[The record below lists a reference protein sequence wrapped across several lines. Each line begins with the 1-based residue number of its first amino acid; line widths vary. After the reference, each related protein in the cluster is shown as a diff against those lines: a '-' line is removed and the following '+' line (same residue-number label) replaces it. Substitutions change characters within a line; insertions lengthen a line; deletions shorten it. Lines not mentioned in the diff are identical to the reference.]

1 MSPLY
6 SLFLWNNSSPL
17 QQLPVQL
24 PVSLDVVVV
33 LAIIAI
39 VFVLFVTQPVPID
52 ATAVGLMVALVLLGE
67 WTGVSPEQGV
77 SGFSN
82 PATLTVL
89 AMFVLS
95 EGVRRTGVIQILTR
109 KLIAF
114 AGDNEFRQLL
124 ATVTLSGPPGG
135 VVSNVSV
142 VAVLIPAIMN
152 LARQTKTSPSK
163 LLIPLS
169 FASMLGGMLTVV
181 GTITNL
187 LASEVWVQVG
197 GPDAQ
202 PFSLLEFT
210 HLGAIV
216 LLVGIVYLLT
226 VGRYLTPER
235 IKPAESPTDAFGMTD
250 YLTDVV
256 VMEDSPLVGSRV
268 GELSEEDLD
277 LDVFQ
282 IVRGN
287 RTLARGLGSERIQA
301 GDVLSVR
308 ADQETLQEVI
318 EHDHLQLLPEVME
331 AATEDDVPL
340 PPGFSPRRH
349 GWGSLDAE
357 RSDSLAQDEASNEDT
372 EEDGDETAEE
382 DGDETAEEDG
392 DETAEEDGD
401 ETAEEDGDET
411 AEEDGDEEAEEDGEE
426 TAEEDGDGE
435 IELTEV
441 VLLPGA
447 WSSRRSAVA
456 DFESDYD
463 VTVLAIRRG
472 DEVIRQRLREVRL
485 QAGDVILVK
494 APDQVID
501 RIARDKNVAIAGEG
515 RWEDFD
521 RSKIPIALGIL
532 AGSLGLAALDV
543 LTLMVSALTGVAA
556 MFFTGILTPEDAYEA
571 IDWEVIFMVA
581 GVIPLGIAVEA
592 SGTADLIAD
601 LVVSAGVLLPVIAV
615 LGLFYLGTAVITE
628 MVSNSASVV
637 LLLPIGVEVA
647 SQLGANPFAFAM
659 AVTFAASTPLLTPVG
674 YQTNLMVYGPGGYKF
689 TDFARVGAPL
699 QLILTVV
706 TTVGIVFFWGV

>member
-1 MSPLY
+1 MGTLISPL
-6 SLFLWNNSSPL
+6 SWIHGLFL

-24 PVSLDVVVV
+24 PVSVDVVVV
-33 LAIIAI
+33 LAIIAA

-52 ATAVGLMVALVLLGE
+52 ATAVGVVVVLVLLGE
-67 WTGVSPEQGV
+67 WTGVSPAEGV

-109 KLIAF
+109 KLVAF

-142 VAVLIPAIMN
+142 VAVLIPAITN

-197 GPDAQ
+197 GPGAE

-216 LLVGIVYLLT
+216 LLVGVVYLLT
-226 VGRYLTPER
+226 AGRYLTPAR
-235 IKPAESPTDAFGMTD
+235 IQPSGSPTETFGMTD

-256 VMEDSPLVGSRV
+256 VMEGSPLVGSRV
-268 GELSEEDLD
+268 GVLSGDDLD

-282 IVRGN
+282 IVRGQ
-287 RTLARGLGSERIQA
+287 RTISRGLHSESIRA

-308 ADQETLQEVI
+308 ADQETLQEVL
-318 EHDHLQLLPEVME
+318 EQDQLQLLPEVLE
-331 AATEDDVPL
+331 TATEDEAPL
-340 PPGFSPRRH
+340 PPGFSPRHH
-349 GWGSLDAE
+349 GWQPGEEVRSGSAAEDDASAE
-357 RSDSLAQDEASNEDT
+357 DEAENGDDGTEDVS
-372 EEDGDETAEE
+372 DEQ
-382 DGDETAEEDG
+382 
-392 DETAEEDGD
+392 
-401 ETAEEDGDET
+401 
-411 AEEDGDEEAEEDGEE
+411 
-426 TAEEDGDGE
+426 

-441 VLLPGA
+441 VLLPGP
-447 WSSRRSAVA
+447 WSSRRSGVG
-456 DFESDYD
+456 DFERDYD

-485 QAGDVILVK
+485 QAGDVILVQ
-494 APDQVID
+494 AGDQVLD
-501 RIARDKNVAIAGEG
+501 RLARDSNVAISTGD

-521 RSKIPIALGIL
+521 RSKIPVALGIL
-532 AGSLGLAALDV
+532 GGALGLAALDV
-543 LTLMVSALTGVAA
+543 LSLMVSALTGVAA

-592 SGTADLIAD
+592 SGTADVIAD
-601 LVVSAGVLLPVIAV
+601 LVVSAGVLLPAVVV
-615 LGLFYLGTAVITE
+615 LGLFYLGTALITE
-628 MVSNSASVV
+628 MVSNTASVV
-637 LLLPIGVEVA
+637 LLLPVGVEVA
-647 SQLGANPFAFAM
+647 GQLGANPFAFAL

-706 TTVGIVFFWGV
+706 TTAGIVVFWGL

>member
-1 MSPLY
+1 MSAGWVPQL
-6 SLFLWNNSSPL
+6 
-17 QQLPVQL
+17 LPVQL

-33 LAIIAI
+33 LTIIAV
-39 VFVLFVTQPVPID
+39 VFVFFVTQPVPID
-52 ATAVGLMVALVLLGE
+52 ATAVGLVVALALLGE
-67 WTGVSPEQGV
+67 WTGVSPEQAV

-95 EGVRRTGVIQILTR
+95 EGIRRAGIIQILTR

-114 AGDNEFRQLL
+114 AGDDEFRQLL

-197 GPDAQ
+197 GPDAE
-202 PFSLLEFT
+202 PFALLEFT

-226 VGRYLTPER
+226 VGRYLTPAR
-235 IKPAESPTDAFGMTD
+235 IEPAESPTDAFGMTD

-256 VMEDSPLVGSRV
+256 VMEDSPLVGSWVREL
-268 GELSEEDLD
+268 GEEGLD

-318 EHDHLQLLPEVME
+318 EQDHLQLLPEVLE
-331 AATEDDVPL
+331 AATEDDASL

-349 GWGSLDAE
+349 GWEPPDAE
-357 RSDSLAQDEASNEDT
+357 RSGALAEDEMSSEDT

-382 DGDETAEEDG
+382 VPDE
-392 DETAEEDGD
+392 
-401 ETAEEDGDET
+401 
-411 AEEDGDEEAEEDGEE
+411 
-426 TAEEDGDGE
+426 E

-441 VLLPGA
+441 VLLPGP
-447 WSSRRSAVA
+447 WSSRRSGVA
-456 DFESDYD
+456 DFERDYD

-485 QAGDVILVK
+485 QAGDVILVQ
-494 APDQVID
+494 APDQVLD
-501 RIARDKNVAIAGEG
+501 RIARDTNVAIAGED

-532 AGSLGLAALDV
+532 VGALGLAALDV

-592 SGTADLIAD
+592 SGTAALIAD
-601 LVVSAGVLLPVIAV
+601 LVVSVSGLLPVIAV
-615 LGLFYLGTAVITE
+615 LGLFYLGTAIITE
-628 MVSNSASVV
+628 MISNSASVV

-647 SQLGANPFAFAM
+647 GQLGVNPFAFVM

-706 TTVGIVFFWGV
+706 TTVGIVFFWGL

>member
-1 MSPLY
+1 MSPISFFF
-6 SLFLWNNSSPL
+6 SLSSGWSL
-17 QQLPVQL
+17 QLLPVQL

-52 ATAVGLMVALVLLGE
+52 ATAVGLVVVLILLGE

-95 EGVRRTGVIQILTR
+95 EGVRQTGVIQILTR
-109 KLIAF
+109 KLVAF

-202 PFSLLEFT
+202 PFDLLEFT

-226 VGRYLTPER
+226 VGRYLTPAR
-235 IKPAESPTDAFGMTD
+235 IEPAESSTDAFGMTD

-268 GELSEEDLD
+268 GELSERDLD

-287 RTLARGLGSERIQA
+287 RTLARGLGSERIQV

-318 EHDHLQLLPEVME
+318 EQDHLQLLPEVME
-331 AATEDDVPL
+331 A
-340 PPGFSPRRH
+340 
-349 GWGSLDAE
+349 
-357 RSDSLAQDEASNEDT
+357 
-372 EEDGDETAEE
+372 
-382 DGDETAEEDG
+382 
-392 DETAEEDGD
+392 
-401 ETAEEDGDET
+401 
-411 AEEDGDEEAEEDGEE
+411 
-426 TAEEDGDGE
+426 
-435 IELTEV
+435 
-441 VLLPGA
+441 
-447 WSSRRSAVA
+447 
-456 DFESDYD
+456 
-463 VTVLAIRRG
+463 
-472 DEVIRQRLREVRL
+472 
-485 QAGDVILVK
+485 
-494 APDQVID
+494 
-501 RIARDKNVAIAGEG
+501 
-515 RWEDFD
+515 
-521 RSKIPIALGIL
+521 
-532 AGSLGLAALDV
+532 
-543 LTLMVSALTGVAA
+543 
-556 MFFTGILTPEDAYEA
+556 
-571 IDWEVIFMVA
+571 
-581 GVIPLGIAVEA
+581 
-592 SGTADLIAD
+592 
-601 LVVSAGVLLPVIAV
+601 
-615 LGLFYLGTAVITE
+615 
-628 MVSNSASVV
+628 
-637 LLLPIGVEVA
+637 
-647 SQLGANPFAFAM
+647 
-659 AVTFAASTPLLTPVG
+659 
-674 YQTNLMVYGPGGYKF
+674 
-689 TDFARVGAPL
+689 
-699 QLILTVV
+699 
-706 TTVGIVFFWGV
+706 

>member
-1 MSPLY
+1 MSAVFSSF
-6 SLFLWNNSSPL
+6 SLSAGWVPQL
-17 QQLPVQL
+17 LPVQL

-33 LAIIAI
+33 LTIIAV
-39 VFVLFVTQPVPID
+39 VFVFFVTQPVPID
-52 ATAVGLMVALVLLGE
+52 ATAVGLVVALALLGE
-67 WTGVSPEQGV
+67 WTGVSPEQAV

-95 EGVRRTGVIQILTR
+95 EGIRRAGIIQILTR

-114 AGDNEFRQLL
+114 AGDDEFRQLL

-197 GPDAQ
+197 GPDAE
-202 PFSLLEFT
+202 PFALLEFT

-226 VGRYLTPER
+226 VGRYLTPAR
-235 IKPAESPTDAFGMTD
+235 IEPAESPTDAFGMTD

-256 VMEDSPLVGSRV
+256 VMEDSPLVGSWVREL
-268 GELSEEDLD
+268 GEEGLD

-318 EHDHLQLLPEVME
+318 EQDHLQLLPEVLE
-331 AATEDDVPL
+331 AATEDDASL

-349 GWGSLDAE
+349 GWEPPDAE
-357 RSDSLAQDEASNEDT
+357 RSGALAEDEMSSEDT

-382 DGDETAEEDG
+382 VPDE
-392 DETAEEDGD
+392 
-401 ETAEEDGDET
+401 
-411 AEEDGDEEAEEDGEE
+411 
-426 TAEEDGDGE
+426 E

-441 VLLPGA
+441 VLLPGP
-447 WSSRRSAVA
+447 WSSRRSGVA
-456 DFESDYD
+456 DFERDYD

-485 QAGDVILVK
+485 QAGDVILVQ
-494 APDQVID
+494 APDQVLD
-501 RIARDKNVAIAGEG
+501 RIARDTNVAIAGED

-532 AGSLGLAALDV
+532 VGALGLAALDV

-592 SGTADLIAD
+592 SGTAALIAD
-601 LVVSAGVLLPVIAV
+601 LVVSVSGLLPVIAV
-615 LGLFYLGTAVITE
+615 LGLFYLGTAIITE
-628 MVSNSASVV
+628 MISNSASVV

-647 SQLGANPFAFAM
+647 GQLGVNPFAFVM

-706 TTVGIVFFWGV
+706 TTVGIVFFWGL

>member
-1 MSPLY
+1 MSVL
-6 SLFLWNNSSPL
+6 SVLFPGNVGWPVL
-17 QQLPVQL
+17 QLPVQL
-24 PVSLDVVVV
+24 PVSFDVIVV
-33 LAIIAI
+33 LAIIAA

-52 ATAVGLMVALVLLGE
+52 ATAVGVVVVLILLGE
-67 WTGVSPEQGV
+67 WTGVSPAEGV

-109 KLIAF
+109 KLVAF

-124 ATVTLSGPPGG
+124 ATVSLSGPPGG

-142 VAVLIPAIMN
+142 VAVLIPAITN

-187 LASEVWVQVG
+187 LASEVWTQVG
-197 GPDAQ
+197 GPGAE
-202 PFSLLEFT
+202 PFALLEFT

-226 VGRYLTPER
+226 VGRYLTPAR
-235 IKPAESPTDAFGMTD
+235 IQPADSPTETFGMTD

-256 VMEDSPLVGSRV
+256 VMADSPLVGSRV
-268 GELSEEDLD
+268 EELSGDDLD

-282 IVRGN
+282 IVRGQ
-287 RTLARGLGSERIQA
+287 RTISRGLGAERIQA

-308 ADQETLQEVI
+308 ADQDTLQEVI
-318 EHDHLQLLPEVME
+318 EQDQLQLLPEVLE
-331 AATEDDVPL
+331 AAEDDEQPL

-349 GWGSLDAE
+349 GWAPRAPPTE
-357 RSDSLAQDEASNEDT
+357 DEAATDDT
-372 EEDGDETAEE
+372 GENGDGTAE
-382 DGDETAEEDG
+382 DARDEQ
-392 DETAEEDGD
+392 
-401 ETAEEDGDET
+401 
-411 AEEDGDEEAEEDGEE
+411 
-426 TAEEDGDGE
+426 
-435 IELTEV
+435 IELSEV
-441 VLLPGA
+441 VLLPGP
-447 WSSRRSAVA
+447 WSSRRSGVT
-456 DFESDYD
+456 DFERDYD

-485 QAGDVILVK
+485 QAGDVILVQ
-494 APDQVID
+494 AGDDVLD
-501 RIARDKNVAIAGEG
+501 RLARDTNVAISSGD

-532 AGSLGLAALDV
+532 AGALGLAAFDV
-543 LTLMVSALTGVAA
+543 LSLMVSALTGVAA
-556 MFFTGILTPEDAYEA
+556 MFFTGILTPEEAYEA

-592 SGTADLIAD
+592 SGTADVIAD
-601 LVVSAGVLLPVIAV
+601 VVVAAGVLLPAVVV

-637 LLLPIGVEVA
+637 LMLPVGVEVA
-647 SQLGANPFAFAM
+647 SQLGANPFAFVM

-699 QLILTVV
+699 QLTLTVV
-706 TTVGIVFFWGV
+706 TTAGIVFFWGL

>member
-1 MSPLY
+1 MSPLSFLF
-6 SLFLWNNSSPL
+6 SLSAGWPL
-17 QQLPVQL
+17 RLLPGQL

-52 ATAVGLMVALVLLGE
+52 ATAVGLMVVLVLLGE

-114 AGDNEFRQLL
+114 AGDDEFRQLL

-202 PFSLLEFT
+202 PFDLLEFT

-226 VGRYLTPER
+226 VGRYLTPAR
-235 IKPAESPTDAFGMTD
+235 IEPAESPTDAFGMTD

-268 GELSEEDLD
+268 GELSERDLD

-282 IVRGN
+282 VVRGN
-287 RTLARGLGSERIQA
+287 RTLARGLGSERIRA

-318 EHDHLQLLPEVME
+318 EQDHLQLLPEVLE
-331 AATEDDVPL
+331 AATEDDASL
-340 PPGFSPRRH
+340 PPGFSPRHH
-349 GWGSLDAE
+349 GWEPPDAE
-357 RSDSLAQDEASNEDT
+357 RSDSLAEDETSSEDT
-372 EEDGDETAEE
+372 EEDGDET
-382 DGDETAEEDG
+382 
-392 DETAEEDGD
+392 
-401 ETAEEDGDET
+401 
-411 AEEDGDEEAEEDGEE
+411 DGEAPDE
-426 TAEEDGDGE
+426 E

-441 VLLPGA
+441 VLLPGP
-447 WSSRRSAVA
+447 WSSRRSGVA
-456 DFESDYD
+456 DFERDYD

-485 QAGDVILVK
+485 QAGDVILVQ
-494 APDQVID
+494 APDQVLD
-501 RIARDKNVAIAGEG
+501 RVARDTNVAVAGED

-532 AGSLGLAALDV
+532 AGALGLAALNV

-556 MFFTGILTPEDAYEA
+556 MFFTGILTPEEAYEA
-571 IDWEVIFMVA
+571 VDWEVIFMVA

-592 SGTADLIAD
+592 SGTAALIAD
-601 LVVSAGVLLPVIAV
+601 LVVSVSGLLPVIAV
-615 LGLFYLGTAVITE
+615 LGLFYLGTAIITE
-628 MVSNSASVV
+628 MISNSASVV

-647 SQLGANPFAFAM
+647 GQLGVNPFAFVM

-706 TTVGIVFFWGV
+706 TTVGIVFFWGL

>member
-1 MSPLY
+1 MSLLFFLF
-6 SLFLWNNSSPL
+6 SLTNSSPL

-24 PVSLDVVVV
+24 PVSFDVIVV

-39 VFVLFVTQPVPID
+39 IFVLFVTQPVPID
-52 ATAVGLMVALVLLGE
+52 ATAVGLVVTLVLLGE

-202 PFSLLEFT
+202 PFALLEFT

-226 VGRYLTPER
+226 VGRYLTPAR

-256 VMEDSPLVGSRV
+256 VMEDSPLVDSRV
-268 GELSEEDLD
+268 GELGEEDLD

-318 EHDHLQLLPEVME
+318 EQDHLQLLPEVME
-331 AATEDDVPL
+331 AAAEDDASL

-349 GWGSLDAE
+349 GWEPPDAE
-357 RSDSLAQDEASNEDT
+357 GNGPHVEDEASSEDR
-372 EEDGDETAEE
+372 EEDADETVEE
-382 DGDETAEEDG
+382 VSDE
-392 DETAEEDGD
+392 
-401 ETAEEDGDET
+401 
-411 AEEDGDEEAEEDGEE
+411 
-426 TAEEDGDGE
+426 E

-441 VLLPGA
+441 VLLPGP
-447 WSSRRSAVA
+447 WSSRRSGVA
-456 DFESDYD
+456 DFERDYD
-463 VTVLAIRRG
+463 VSVLAIRRG

-485 QAGDVILVK
+485 QAGDVILVQ
-494 APDQVID
+494 APDQVLN
-501 RIARDKNVAIAGEG
+501 RIARDTNVAVAGED

-532 AGSLGLAALDV
+532 AGALGLAALDV
-543 LTLMVSALTGVAA
+543 LTLMMSALTGVAS

-592 SGTADLIAD
+592 SGTADLIAE
-601 LVVSAGVLLPVIAV
+601 LVVSVSDLLPVIAV
-615 LGLFYLGTAVITE
+615 LGLFYLGTAIITE

-647 SQLGANPFAFAM
+647 GQLGSNPFAFVM

-706 TTVGIVFFWGV
+706 TTVGIVFFWGI

>member
-1 MSPLY
+1 MHTLALATPTL
-6 SLFLWNNSSPL
+6 L
-17 QQLPVQL
+17 QGLPVEL
-24 PVSLDVVVV
+24 PVSLDVAVV
-33 LAIIAI
+33 LVIIAV

-52 ATAVGLMVALVLLGE
+52 ATAVGLVVALVLLGE
-67 WTGVSPEQGV
+67 WTGVSPEQAV

-202 PFSLLEFT
+202 PFALLEFT

-226 VGRYLTPER
+226 VGRYLTPAR
-235 IKPAESPTDAFGMTD
+235 IEPAGSPTDAFGMTD

-268 GELSEEDLD
+268 GELGEEDLD

-287 RTLARGLGSERIQA
+287 RTLAHGLGSERIQA

-318 EHDHLQLLPEVME
+318 EQGHLQLLPEVME
-331 AATEDDVPL
+331 AATEDDAPL
-340 PPGFSPRRH
+340 PPGFSPQRH
-349 GWGSLDAE
+349 GWESLDTEHSGSPAE
-357 RSDSLAQDEASNEDT
+357 DEASSEDT
-372 EEDGDETAEE
+372 EEDGDET
-382 DGDETAEEDG
+382 
-392 DETAEEDGD
+392 
-401 ETAEEDGDET
+401 
-411 AEEDGDEEAEEDGEE
+411 EE
-426 TAEEDGDGE
+426 TSDEE

-441 VLLPGA
+441 VLLPGP
-447 WSSRRSAVA
+447 WSSRRSGVT
-456 DFESDYD
+456 DFERDYD
-463 VTVLAIRRG
+463 VTVLALRRG

-485 QAGDVILVK
+485 QAGDVILVQ
-494 APDQVID
+494 ASDQVLD
-501 RIARDKNVAIAGEG
+501 RIARDTNVAIAGED
-515 RWEDFD
+515 RWEEFD

-532 AGSLGLAALDV
+532 AGALGLAALDV

-601 LVVSAGVLLPVIAV
+601 LIVSVSVLLPVIAV
-615 LGLFYLGTAVITE
+615 LGLFYLGTAIITE

-637 LLLPIGVEVA
+637 LMLPIGVGVA

-706 TTVGIVFFWGV
+706 TTAGIAYFWGL

>member
-1 MSPLY
+1 MSF
-6 SLFLWNNSSPL
+6 LFFLFSWANNFPL

-24 PVSLDVVVV
+24 PVSLDVIVV
-33 LAIIAI
+33 LAIVAI

-52 ATAVGLMVALVLLGE
+52 ATAVGLVVALVLLGE

-89 AMFVLS
+89 SMFVLS

-114 AGDNEFRQLL
+114 AGDNEFRQLF

-142 VAVLIPAIMN
+142 VAVLIPAILN

-202 PFSLLEFT
+202 PFALLEFT
-210 HLGAIV
+210 QLGAIV
-216 LLVGIVYLLT
+216 LLVGVVYLLT
-226 VGRYLTPER
+226 VGRYLTPAR
-235 IKPAESPTDAFGMTD
+235 IEPAESSTDAFGMND

-268 GELSEEDLD
+268 SELSERDLD

-282 IVRGN
+282 IVRGT
-287 RTLARGLGSERIQA
+287 RTLARGLGSERVQT

-308 ADQETLQEVI
+308 AGQETLQEVI
-318 EHDHLQLLPEVME
+318 EQDHLQLLPEVME
-331 AATEDDVPL
+331 AATEDDASL

-349 GWGSLDAE
+349 GGEPPEAELSESLGE
-357 RSDSLAQDEASNEDT
+357 DETSSEDT
-372 EEDGDETAEE
+372 EGDGNETAEE
-382 DGDETAEEDG
+382 APDE
-392 DETAEEDGD
+392 
-401 ETAEEDGDET
+401 
-411 AEEDGDEEAEEDGEE
+411 
-426 TAEEDGDGE
+426 E

-441 VLLPGA
+441 VLLPGP
-447 WSSRRSAVA
+447 WSSRRSGVA
-456 DFESDYD
+456 DFERDYD

-485 QAGDVILVK
+485 QAGDVILVQ
-494 APDQVID
+494 APDQVLD
-501 RIARDKNVAIAGEG
+501 RIARDTNVAIVGDD

-532 AGSLGLAALDV
+532 AGALGLAALDV
-543 LTLMVSALTGVAA
+543 LGLMTSALTGVAA

-592 SGTADLIAD
+592 SGTANLIAD
-601 LVVSAGVLLPVIAV
+601 LVVSVSDLLPVIVV

-647 SQLGANPFAFAM
+647 SQLGANPFAFVM

-699 QLILTVV
+699 QLLLTVV
-706 TTVGIVFFWGV
+706 TTAGIVFFWGV

>member
-1 MSPLY
+1 MSTIFFFL
-6 SLFLWNNSSPL
+6 SLSAGWSL
-17 QQLPVQL
+17 QLLPGQF
-24 PVSLDVVVV
+24 PVSFDVVVV

-52 ATAVGLMVALVLLGE
+52 ATAVGLMVVLVLLGE

-95 EGVRRTGVIQILTR
+95 EGVRQTGVIQILTR

-202 PFSLLEFT
+202 PFALLEFT

-226 VGRYLTPER
+226 VGRYLTPAR
-235 IKPAESPTDAFGMTD
+235 IEPAESPTDAFGMTD

-268 GELSEEDLD
+268 GELGEEDLD
-277 LDVFQ
+277 LAVFQ

-287 RTLARGLGSERIQA
+287 RTLARGLGSERIRA

-318 EHDHLQLLPEVME
+318 EQDHLQLLPEVLE
-331 AATEDDVPL
+331 AVTEDDPSL

-349 GWGSLDAE
+349 GWEPPDAE
-357 RSDSLAQDEASNEDT
+357 PSDSLAEDETSSEDT

-382 DGDETAEEDG
+382 APDE
-392 DETAEEDGD
+392 
-401 ETAEEDGDET
+401 
-411 AEEDGDEEAEEDGEE
+411 
-426 TAEEDGDGE
+426 E

-441 VLLPGA
+441 VLLPGP
-447 WSSRRSAVA
+447 WSSRRSGVA
-456 DFESDYD
+456 NFERDYD

-472 DEVIRQRLREVRL
+472 DEIIRQRLREIRL
-485 QAGDVILVK
+485 QAGDVILVQ
-494 APDQVID
+494 APDQVLD
-501 RIARDKNVAIAGEG
+501 RIARDTNVAIAGED

-532 AGSLGLAALDV
+532 AGALGLAALDV

-556 MFFTGILTPEDAYEA
+556 MFFTGILTPEEAYEA
-571 IDWEVIFMVA
+571 VDWEVIFMVA

-592 SGTADLIAD
+592 SGTAALIAD
-601 LVVSAGVLLPVIAV
+601 LVVSVSGLLPVIAV
-615 LGLFYLGTAVITE
+615 LGLFYLGTAIITE
-628 MVSNSASVV
+628 MISNSASVV

-647 SQLGANPFAFAM
+647 GQLGVNPFAFVM

-706 TTVGIVFFWGV
+706 TTAGIVFFWGL

>member
-1 MSPLY
+1 MTPL
-6 SLFLWNNSSPL
+6 SFLLSWSSGFPL

-24 PVSLDVVVV
+24 PVSFDVVVV
-33 LAIIAI
+33 LAIIAA

-52 ATAVGLMVALVLLGE
+52 ATAVALVVVLVILGE
-67 WTGVSPEQGV
+67 WTGVSPAEGV

-109 KLIAF
+109 KLVAF

-124 ATVTLSGPPGG
+124 ATVSLSGPPGG

-142 VAVLIPAIMN
+142 VAVLIPAITN

-187 LASEVWVQVG
+187 LASEVWAQVG

-202 PFSLLEFT
+202 PFGLLEFT
-210 HLGAIV
+210 HLGAVV
-216 LLVGIVYLLT
+216 LLVGVVYLLT
-226 VGRYLTPER
+226 IGRYLTPAR
-235 IKPAESPTDAFGMTD
+235 LQPAESPSDTFGMTD

-268 GELSEEDLD
+268 GELSERDLD
-277 LDVFQ
+277 IDVFQ
-282 IVRGN
+282 VVRGN
-287 RTLARGLGSERIQA
+287 RTLTRGLGSERVQS
-301 GDVLSVR
+301 GDVLSIR

-318 EHDHLQLLPEVME
+318 EQDHLQLLPEVME
-331 AATEDDVPL
+331 AAAEDEQPL

-349 GWGSLDAE
+349 GWESLDAE
-357 RSDSLAQDEASNEDT
+357 RSGASGEEGASSDEGADGDGEASSGEGA
-372 EEDGDETAEE
+372 DGD
-382 DGDETAEEDG
+382 GDAS
-392 DETAEEDGD
+392 
-401 ETAEEDGDET
+401 
-411 AEEDGDEEAEEDGEE
+411 GDEEADGDGTAEE
-426 TAEEDGDGE
+426 TADEE

-441 VLLPGA
+441 VLLPGP
-447 WSSRRSAVA
+447 WSSRRSGVA
-456 DFESDYD
+456 DFERDYD
-463 VTVLAIRRG
+463 VTILAIRRG

-485 QAGDVILVK
+485 QAGDVLLVQ
-494 APDQVID
+494 AADQVLD
-501 RIARDKNVAIAGEG
+501 RIARDANVAISSDD

-521 RSKIPIALGIL
+521 RSKIPLALGIL
-532 AGSLGLAALDV
+532 AGVLGLAALDV
-543 LTLMVSALTGVAA
+543 LTLMISALTGVAA
-556 MFFTGILTPEDAYEA
+556 MFFTGILTPEEAYDA
-571 IDWEVIFMVA
+571 IDWEVVFMVA

-592 SGTADLIAD
+592 SGTADVIAD
-601 LVVSAGVLLPVIAV
+601 LVVSAGVLLPAVVV

-628 MVSNSASVV
+628 MISNSASVV
-637 LLLPIGVEVA
+637 LMLPIGVEVA
-647 SQLGANPFAFAM
+647 GQLGANPFAFAM

-699 QLILTVV
+699 QLVLTVV
-706 TTVGIVFFWGV
+706 TTAGIVFFWGI

>member
-1 MSPLY
+1 MSAVFSPF
-6 SLFLWNNSSPL
+6 SLNAGWPL
-17 QQLPVQL
+17 QLLPVQL

-39 VFVLFVTQPVPID
+39 VFALFVTQPVPID
-52 ATAVGLMVALVLLGE
+52 ATAVGLMVALALLGE
-67 WTGVSPEQGV
+67 WTGVSPEQAV

-114 AGDNEFRQLL
+114 AGDDEFRQLL

-202 PFSLLEFT
+202 PFALLEFT
-210 HLGAIV
+210 QLGAIV

-226 VGRYLTPER
+226 VGRYLTPAR
-235 IKPAESPTDAFGMTD
+235 IEPAESPTDAFGMTD

-256 VMEDSPLVGSRV
+256 VMENSPLVGSRV
-268 GELSEEDLD
+268 GELSERDLD

-287 RTLARGLGSERIQA
+287 RTLSRGLGSERIQA

-318 EHDHLQLLPEVME
+318 EQVHLQLLPEVLE
-331 AATEDDVPL
+331 AATEDDASL

-349 GWGSLDAE
+349 GWEPPDAE
-357 RSDSLAQDEASNEDT
+357 LSDSLVEDESSSEDT
-372 EEDGDETAEE
+372 EEDGDETEE
-382 DGDETAEEDG
+382 EVP
-392 DETAEEDGD
+392 
-401 ETAEEDGDET
+401 
-411 AEEDGDEEAEEDGEE
+411 DEES
-426 TAEEDGDGE
+426 
-435 IELTEV
+435 ELTEV
-441 VLLPGA
+441 VLLPGP
-447 WSSRRSAVA
+447 WSSRRSGVA
-456 DFESDYD
+456 DFEYDYD

-485 QAGDVILVK
+485 QAGDVILVQ
-494 APDQVID
+494 APDQVLD
-501 RIARDKNVAIAGEG
+501 RIARDTNVAIAGED

-532 AGSLGLAALDV
+532 AGALGLAALDV

-592 SGTADLIAD
+592 SGTADLIAN
-601 LVVSAGVLLPVIAV
+601 LVVSVSDLLPVIAV

-647 SQLGANPFAFAM
+647 GQLGANPFAFVM

-706 TTVGIVFFWGV
+706 TTVGIVFFWGL

>member
-1 MSPLY
+1 
-6 SLFLWNNSSPL
+6 
-17 QQLPVQL
+17 VQL
-24 PVSLDVVVV
+24 PVSFDVVVV
-33 LAIIAI
+33 LVIIAA

-52 ATAVGLMVALVLLGE
+52 ATAVALVVVLVILGE
-67 WTGVSPEQGV
+67 WTGVSPAEGV

-109 KLIAF
+109 KLVAF

-124 ATVTLSGPPGG
+124 ATVSLSGPPGG

-142 VAVLIPAIMN
+142 VAVLIPAITN

-187 LASEVWVQVG
+187 LASEVWAQVG

-202 PFSLLEFT
+202 PFGLLEFT
-210 HLGAIV
+210 HLGAVV
-216 LLVGIVYLLT
+216 LLVGVVYLLT
-226 VGRYLTPER
+226 VGRYLTPAR
-235 IKPAESPTDAFGMTD
+235 LQPAESPSDTFGMTD

-268 GELSEEDLD
+268 TELGEGDLD
-277 LDVFQ
+277 IDVFQ
-282 IVRGN
+282 VVRGH
-287 RTLARGLGSERIQA
+287 RTLTRGLSSERVQP

-318 EHDHLQLLPEVME
+318 EQEHLQLLPEVME
-331 AATEDDVPL
+331 AAKEDEQPL

-357 RSDSLAQDEASNEDT
+357 RSGASAEDGTSSREEA
-372 EEDGDETAEE
+372 DGDETAE
-382 DGDETAEEDG
+382 GASDE
-392 DETAEEDGD
+392 
-401 ETAEEDGDET
+401 
-411 AEEDGDEEAEEDGEE
+411 
-426 TAEEDGDGE
+426 E

-441 VLLPGA
+441 VLLPGP
-447 WSSRRSAVA
+447 WSSRRSGVA
-456 DFESDYD
+456 DFERNYD

-485 QAGDVILVK
+485 QAGDVILVQ
-494 APDQVID
+494 APDQVLD
-501 RIARDKNVAIAGEG
+501 RIARDTSVAISSDD

-521 RSKIPIALGIL
+521 RSKIPLALGIL
-532 AGSLGLAALDV
+532 AGALGLAALDV
-543 LTLMVSALTGVAA
+543 LTLMISALTGVAA
-556 MFFTGILTPEDAYEA
+556 MFFTGILTPEEAYDA
-571 IDWEVIFMVA
+571 IDWEVVFMVA

-592 SGTADLIAD
+592 SGTADVIAD
-601 LVVSAGVLLPVIAV
+601 LVVSAGVLLPAVVV

-628 MVSNSASVV
+628 MISNSASVV
-637 LLLPIGVEVA
+637 LMLPIGVEVA
-647 SQLGANPFAFAM
+647 GQLGANPFAFAM

-706 TTVGIVFFWGV
+706 TTAGIVFFWGI

>member
-1 MSPLY
+1 MSTIFFFL
-6 SLFLWNNSSPL
+6 SLSAEWPL
-17 QQLPVQL
+17 QLLPRQF
-24 PVSLDVVVV
+24 PVSIDVVVV
-33 LAIIAI
+33 LVIIAI

-52 ATAVGLMVALVLLGE
+52 ATAVGLVVALVLLGE

-114 AGDNEFRQLL
+114 AGDDEFRQLL

-202 PFSLLEFT
+202 PFALLEFT

-226 VGRYLTPER
+226 VGRYLTPAR
-235 IKPAESPTDAFGMTD
+235 IEPAESPTDAFGMTD

-268 GELSEEDLD
+268 GELSERDLD

-287 RTLARGLGSERIQA
+287 RTLARGLRSERIQT

-308 ADQETLQEVI
+308 ADQETLQEII
-318 EHDHLQLLPEVME
+318 EQDHLQLLPEVME
-331 AATEDDVPL
+331 AATEDDAPL
-340 PPGFSPRRH
+340 PLGFSPRRH
-349 GWGSLDAE
+349 GWEPPDAE
-357 RSDSLAQDEASNEDT
+357 RSGSLAEGKTSSEDT

-382 DGDETAEEDG
+382 VPDE
-392 DETAEEDGD
+392 
-401 ETAEEDGDET
+401 
-411 AEEDGDEEAEEDGEE
+411 
-426 TAEEDGDGE
+426 E

-441 VLLPGA
+441 VLLPGPG
-447 WSSRRSAVA
+447 SSRRSGVA
-456 DFESDYD
+456 DFERDYD

-485 QAGDVILVK
+485 QDGDVILVQ
-494 APDQVID
+494 APDQVLD
-501 RIARDKNVAIAGEG
+501 RIARDTNVAIAGED

-532 AGSLGLAALDV
+532 AGALGLAALDV

-556 MFFTGILTPEDAYEA
+556 MFFTGILTPEEAYDA

-592 SGTADLIAD
+592 SGTAALIAD
-601 LVVSAGVLLPVIAV
+601 LVVSISVLLPVIAV

-628 MVSNSASVV
+628 MISNSASVV

-647 SQLGANPFAFAM
+647 GQLGANPFAFVM

-699 QLILTVV
+699 QLILTLV
-706 TTVGIVFFWGV
+706 TTAGIAFFWGL

>member
-1 MSPLY
+1 MTNGLRVLTLAAPVS
-6 SLFLWNNSSPL
+6 L
-17 QQLPVQL
+17 QQLPVEL
-24 PVSLDVVVV
+24 PVSIDVFVV
-33 LAIIAI
+33 LAIIAV

-52 ATAVGLMVALVLLGE
+52 ATAVGLVVALVLLGE

-109 KLIAF
+109 KLVAF

-226 VGRYLTPER
+226 IGRYLTPAR
-235 IKPAESPTDAFGMTD
+235 IKPAGSPTDAFGMTD

-256 VMEDSPLVGSRV
+256 VMEDSPLVGSLV
-268 GELSEEDLD
+268 GELSERDLD

-287 RTLARGLGSERIQA
+287 RTLARALGSERIQA

-318 EHDHLQLLPEVME
+318 EQDHLQLLPEVME
-331 AATEDDVPL
+331 AATEDDAPL

-349 GWGSLDAE
+349 GWESFDADGSGSLTE
-357 RSDSLAQDEASNEDT
+357 NGASREDT
-372 EEDGDETAEE
+372 EEN
-382 DGDETAEEDG
+382 
-392 DETAEEDGD
+392 
-401 ETAEEDGDET
+401 
-411 AEEDGDEEAEEDGEE
+411 DEETVQESSDE
-426 TAEEDGDGE
+426 E
-435 IELTEV
+435 IELTEL
-441 VLLPGA
+441 VLLPGP
-447 WSSRRSAVA
+447 WSNRRSGVA
-456 DFESDYD
+456 DFERDYD

-485 QAGDVILVK
+485 QAGDVVLVQ
-494 APDQVID
+494 APDQVLD
-501 RIARDKNVAIAGEG
+501 RIARDTNVAIAGED
-515 RWEDFD
+515 RWEEFD
-521 RSKIPIALGIL
+521 RSKIPVALGIL
-532 AGSLGLAALDV
+532 AGALGLAALDV

-556 MFFTGILTPEDAYEA
+556 MFFTGILTPEDAYDA

-592 SGTADLIAD
+592 SGTADLVAD
-601 LVVSAGVLLPVIAV
+601 LVVSVSVLLPVVAV

-637 LLLPIGVEVA
+637 LMLPIGVEVA

-706 TTVGIVFFWGV
+706 TTAGIAYFWGL

>member
-1 MSPLY
+1 MSF
-6 SLFLWNNSSPL
+6 LFFLFSWANNFPL

-24 PVSLDVVVV
+24 PVSLDVIVV
-33 LAIIAI
+33 LAIVAI

-52 ATAVGLMVALVLLGE
+52 ATAVGLVVALVLLGE

-89 AMFVLS
+89 SMFVLS

-114 AGDNEFRQLL
+114 AGDNEFRQLF

-142 VAVLIPAIMN
+142 VAVLIPAILN

-202 PFSLLEFT
+202 PFALLEFT
-210 HLGAIV
+210 QLGAIV

-226 VGRYLTPER
+226 VGRYLTPAR
-235 IKPAESPTDAFGMTD
+235 IEPAESSTDAFGMND

-268 GELSEEDLD
+268 SELSERDLD

-282 IVRGN
+282 IVRGT
-287 RTLARGLGSERIQA
+287 RTLARGLGSERVQT

-308 ADQETLQEVI
+308 AGQETLQEVI
-318 EHDHLQLLPEVME
+318 EQDHLQLLPEVME
-331 AATEDDVPL
+331 AATEDDASL

-349 GWGSLDAE
+349 GGEPPEAELSESLGE
-357 RSDSLAQDEASNEDT
+357 DETSSEDT
-372 EEDGDETAEE
+372 EGDGNETAEE
-382 DGDETAEEDG
+382 APDE
-392 DETAEEDGD
+392 
-401 ETAEEDGDET
+401 
-411 AEEDGDEEAEEDGEE
+411 
-426 TAEEDGDGE
+426 E

-441 VLLPGA
+441 VLLPGP
-447 WSSRRSAVA
+447 WSSRRSGVA
-456 DFESDYD
+456 DFERDYD

-485 QAGDVILVK
+485 QAGDVILVQ
-494 APDQVID
+494 APDQVLD
-501 RIARDKNVAIAGEG
+501 RIARDTNVAIVGDD

-532 AGSLGLAALDV
+532 AGALGLAALDV
-543 LTLMVSALTGVAA
+543 LGLMTSALTGVAA

-592 SGTADLIAD
+592 SGTANLIAD
-601 LVVSAGVLLPVIAV
+601 LVVSVSDLLPIIVV

-647 SQLGANPFAFAM
+647 SQLGANPFAFVM

-699 QLILTVV
+699 QLLLTVV
-706 TTVGIVFFWGV
+706 TTAGIVFFWGV

>member
-1 MSPLY
+1 MSAVFS
-6 SLFLWNNSSPL
+6 SLSLSAGWPL
-17 QQLPVQL
+17 QLLPVRL
-24 PVSLDVVVV
+24 PVSLDVIVV

-52 ATAVGLMVALVLLGE
+52 ATAVGLVVALVLLGE

-202 PFSLLEFT
+202 PFALLEFT

-216 LLVGIVYLLT
+216 LLVGVVYLLT
-226 VGRYLTPER
+226 VGRYLTPAR
-235 IKPAESPTDAFGMTD
+235 IEPAGSPTDAFGMTD

-268 GELSEEDLD
+268 GGLSERDLD

-318 EHDHLQLLPEVME
+318 DQGHLQLLPEVME
-331 AATEDDVPL
+331 AATEDDAPL

-349 GWGSLDAE
+349 GWESLDAE
-357 RSDSLAQDEASNEDT
+357 RSDSLAEGETSSEDT
-372 EEDGDETAEE
+372 EEDDDEGAEE
-382 DGDETAEEDG
+382 TPDE
-392 DETAEEDGD
+392 
-401 ETAEEDGDET
+401 
-411 AEEDGDEEAEEDGEE
+411 
-426 TAEEDGDGE
+426 E

-441 VLLPGA
+441 VLLPGP
-447 WSSRRSAVA
+447 WSSRRSGVA
-456 DFESDYD
+456 DFERDYD

-472 DEVIRQRLREVRL
+472 DEVIRRRLREVRL
-485 QAGDVILVK
+485 QAGDVILVQ
-494 APDQVID
+494 APDQVLD
-501 RIARDKNVAIAGEG
+501 RIARDTNVAIAGED

-532 AGSLGLAALDV
+532 AGALGLAALDV

-556 MFFTGILTPEDAYEA
+556 MFFTGILTPEEAYEA
-571 IDWEVIFMVA
+571 VDWEVIFMVA

-601 LVVSAGVLLPVIAV
+601 LVVSVSVLLPVIAV

-647 SQLGANPFAFAM
+647 GQLGANPFAFVM

-706 TTVGIVFFWGV
+706 TTAGIAFFWGL

>member
-1 MSPLY
+1 MWSVEVFSVKRESMSPLFF
-6 SLFLWNNSSPL
+6 LFSWNNSFPL

-24 PVSLDVVVV
+24 PVSFDVVVV
-33 LAIIAI
+33 LAIIAT

-114 AGDNEFRQLL
+114 AGDNEFKQLL

-197 GPDAQ
+197 GPDAE
-202 PFSLLEFT
+202 PFALLEFT

-216 LLVGIVYLLT
+216 LLVGLVYLLT
-226 VGRYLTPER
+226 VGRYLTPAR
-235 IKPAESPTDAFGMTD
+235 IDPAESPTDAFGMTD

-256 VMEDSPLVGSRV
+256 VMEDSPVVGSRV
-268 GELSEEDLD
+268 TELNERDLD

-282 IVRGN
+282 IVRGD
-287 RTLARGLGSERIQA
+287 RTIARGLGSERIQA

-318 EHDHLQLLPEVME
+318 EQDHLQLLPEVME
-331 AATEDDVPL
+331 AATEDDAPL

-349 GWGSLDAE
+349 DWESFTAE
-357 RSDSLAQDEASNEDT
+357 RSDSLVEDEASSEDT

-382 DGDETAEEDG
+382 ASDEED
-392 DETAEEDGD
+392 
-401 ETAEEDGDET
+401 
-411 AEEDGDEEAEEDGEE
+411 
-426 TAEEDGDGE
+426 
-435 IELTEV
+435 ELTEV
-441 VLLPGA
+441 VLLPGP
-447 WSSRRSAVA
+447 WSSRRSGVT
-456 DFESDYD
+456 DFERDYD

-485 QAGDVILVK
+485 QAGDVILVQ
-494 APDQVID
+494 APDQMLD
-501 RIARDKNVAIAGEG
+501 RIARDTNVAIAGED

-532 AGSLGLAALDV
+532 AGALGLAALDV

-556 MFFTGILTPEDAYEA
+556 MFFTGILTPEEAYEA
-571 IDWEVIFMVA
+571 VDWEVIFMVA

-592 SGTADLIAD
+592 SGTAALIAD
-601 LVVSAGVLLPVIAV
+601 LVVSVSVLLPVIAV
-615 LGLFYLGTAVITE
+615 LGLFYLGTAIITE

-647 SQLGANPFAFAM
+647 GQLGVNPFAFVM

-689 TDFARVGAPL
+689 TDFTRVGAPL

-706 TTVGIVFFWGV
+706 TTVGIAFFWGL

>member
-1 MSPLY
+1 MRPLFAFV
-6 SLFLWNNSSPL
+6 SGTTAVPL

-24 PVSLDVVVV
+24 PVSVDVVVV
-33 LAIIAI
+33 LAIIAA

-52 ATAVGLMVALVLLGE
+52 ATAVGVVVVLVLLGE
-67 WTGVSPEQGV
+67 WTGVSPAEGV

-109 KLIAF
+109 KLVAF
-114 AGDNEFRQLL
+114 AGDDEFRQLL

-142 VAVLIPAIMN
+142 VAVLIPAITN
-152 LARQTKTSPSK
+152 LARRTKTSPSK

-197 GPDAQ
+197 GPGAE
-202 PFSLLEFT
+202 PFALLEFT
-210 HLGAIV
+210 QLGAIL
-216 LLVGIVYLLT
+216 LLVGVVYLLT
-226 VGRYLTPER
+226 VGRYLTPAR
-235 IKPAESPTDAFGMTD
+235 IQPGGSPTETFGMTD

-256 VMEDSPLVGSRV
+256 VMEESPLVGSRV
-268 GELSEEDLD
+268 GELSEGDLD

-282 IVRGN
+282 IVRGQ
-287 RTLARGLGSERIQA
+287 RTLSRRLGSERIRA

-308 ADQETLQEVI
+308 ADQDTLQEVL
-318 EHDHLQLLPEVME
+318 EQDQLQLLPEVLE
-331 AATEDDVPL
+331 AAETDEQPL

-349 GWGSLDAE
+349 GWGSTDREPSGAPGEDETAGDDAAE
-357 RSDSLAQDEASNEDT
+357 T
-372 EEDGDETAEE
+372 GDETAEAAT
-382 DGDETAEEDG
+382 DEQ
-392 DETAEEDGD
+392 
-401 ETAEEDGDET
+401 
-411 AEEDGDEEAEEDGEE
+411 
-426 TAEEDGDGE
+426 

-441 VLLPGA
+441 VLLPGP
-447 WSSRRSAVA
+447 WSSRRSGVA
-456 DFESDYD
+456 DFERDYD

-485 QAGDVILVK
+485 HAGDVILVQ
-494 APDQVID
+494 AGDQVLD
-501 RIARDKNVAIAGEG
+501 RLARDSNVAISTGD

-521 RSKIPIALGIL
+521 RSKIPVALGIL
-532 AGSLGLAALDV
+532 AGALGLAALDV
-543 LTLMVSALTGVAA
+543 LSLMVSALTGVAA

-592 SGTADLIAD
+592 SGTADVIAD
-601 LVVSAGVLLPVIAV
+601 LVVSAGVLLPAIVV
-615 LGLFYLGTAVITE
+615 LGMFYLGTALVTE
-628 MVSNSASVV
+628 MISNTASVV
-637 LLLPIGVEVA
+637 LLLPVGVEVA
-647 SQLGANPFAFAM
+647 GQLGANPFAFAM

-706 TTVGIVFFWGV
+706 TTAGIVVFWGL

>member
-1 MSPLY
+1 MSTIFFFL
-6 SLFLWNNSSPL
+6 SLSAGWSL
-17 QQLPVQL
+17 QLLPGQF

-33 LAIIAI
+33 LAIIAV

-52 ATAVGLMVALVLLGE
+52 ATAVGLVVALVLLGQ

-109 KLIAF
+109 KLVAF

-197 GPDAQ
+197 GPDAE
-202 PFSLLEFT
+202 PFALLEFT

-226 VGRYLTPER
+226 VGRYLTPAR
-235 IKPAESPTDAFGMTD
+235 IEPAESPTDAFGMTD

-268 GELSEEDLD
+268 GELSERDLD

-287 RTLARGLGSERIQA
+287 RTLARGLGSERIRA

-308 ADQETLQEVI
+308 ADQETLQEII
-318 EHDHLQLLPEVME
+318 EQDHLQLLPEVME
-331 AATEDDVPL
+331 AATEDDASL

-349 GWGSLDAE
+349 GWEPSDAE
-357 RSDSLAQDEASNEDT
+357 RSGSPAEDETSGEDT
-372 EEDGDETAEE
+372 EEGGDETAEE
-382 DGDETAEEDG
+382 APDEAPHEGMTFAGATNFEAAYNTVHDSDKEGIDVKEVSAHGTVHHNHLYNLPRQGLYVDSWFGLLEDVEVYANRVHDCEWG
-392 DETAEEDGD
+392 VVISSEGEDSRMENVRVHHNLLYDNRASGVYFGTWGND
-401 ETAEEDGDET
+401 VQRSEIYIYNNTIHDNGTSGHWAGPTGGIDLRSKSLQDIYIFNNIASQNWAFEIATFAPPSDVPDSLSHKNITITHNLTGEFKSRT
-411 AEEDGDEEAEEDGEE
+411 DEEGLYRTVYGYRGQEAVE
-426 TAEEDGDGE
+426 GDP
-435 IELTEV
+435 LFQNA
-441 VLLPGA
+441 GA
-447 WSSRRSAVA
+447 GN
-456 DFESDYD
+456 F
-463 VTVLAIRRG
+463 
-472 DEVIRQRLREVRL
+472 RLRNDSPAIG
-485 QAGDVILVK
+485 AGTTNWK
-494 APDQVID
+494 P
-501 RIARDKNVAIAGEG
+501 
-515 RWEDFD
+515 
-521 RSKIPIALGIL
+521 ST
-532 AGSLGLAALDV
+532 S
-543 LTLMVSALTGVAA
+543 S
-556 MFFTGILTPEDAYEA
+556 
-571 IDWEVIFMVA
+571 
-581 GVIPLGIAVEA
+581 
-592 SGTADLIAD
+592 ADLGAIPQNPSPAD
-601 LVVSAGVLLPVIAV
+601 STILPPGVVSP
-615 LGLFYLGTAVITE
+615 
-628 MVSNSASVV
+628 
-637 LLLPIGVEVA
+637 
-647 SQLGANPFAFAM
+647 
-659 AVTFAASTPLLTPVG
+659 
-674 YQTNLMVYGPGGYKF
+674 
-689 TDFARVGAPL
+689 
-699 QLILTVV
+699 
-706 TTVGIVFFWGV
+706 